1 VDLIRQKRE
10 QNRGLGDALARSFE
24 FAGTLAIFVGVGWL
38 LDRWLGT
45 TPWLMIVFAVLAL
58 VGLFAKLWYGYDAE
72 MTRQEALF
80 REARDR

>member
-1 VDLIRQKRE
+1 MDLTGQKR
-10 QNRGLGDALARSFE
+10 QLNRGLGDALVSSFE
-24 FAGTLAIFVGVGWL
+24 FAATLAIFVGVGWL

-45 TPWLMIVFAVLAL
+45 TPWLMIVLAVLAL
-58 VGLFAKLWYGYDAE
+58 VGLIAKLWYGYDAE

>member
-1 VDLIRQKRE
+1 MERSRQKRE
-10 QNRGLGDALARSFE
+10 LNRGLGDAVVNSFE
-24 FAGTLAIFVGVGWL
+24 FAATVAIFVGAGWL

-45 TPWLMIVFAVLAL
+45 TPWLMIVLAVLAL